1 MYSDAAACSAKAPNA
16 DQTQS
21 IPIPHTLTITNH
33 LFLPFHKQI
42 FDIITHLLHNY
53 SNSAS
58 SFHHNWTPLSKKDL
72 AVTLLFLKCAKQ
84 WVSKLFLITS
94 MFYDSAMD
102 SKTMSNSQLLAIGQ
116 CVIFWHLFQIP
127 PLKWTRRPMKLSP
140 PLQILKPLCLM
151 SRYPKMFQL
160 QLPWKFLLNFWFHH
174 LNSKII

>member
-102 SKTMSNSQLLAIGQ
+102 SKTMSNS
-116 CVIFWHLFQIP
+116 CHF
-127 PLKWTRRPMKLSP
+127 LKSLPNSSIEVNSKTHELSP

-160 QLPWKFLLNFWFHH
+160 QLPWKFLLNF
-174 LNSKII
+174 